1 MKAAFQG
8 EQGAYSEMACY
19 DFFGPEVDTLSLH
32 GLEDVFQAVSD
43 GLAEMGVVPIENT
56 YAGTITKTYD
66 LLMAHDL
73 FIVGETHQDIVH
85 CLLSIPGTRL
95 EHIRRVYS
103 HPQALEQ
110 CEAFLSNLGLECIPF
125 HDTAGAARMVK
136 ERGSPEEG
144 ALAHEACAQLYG
156 LQVLKKS
163 VETNSQNMTRFVIIS
178 RRHLKVTKD
187 VKTSLVFATKHIPAA
202 LYKCL
207 GGFATNGVNLTKLES
222 RPHKTE
228 KSGYLFYLDLEGHP
242 EDPNVK
248 EALRELHFFAAFV
261 KMLGSYPNE
270 RFDPLTGKNQ
280 PLLMKR

>member
-1 MKAAFQG
+1 
-8 EQGAYSEMACY
+8 
-19 DFFGPEVDTLSLH
+19 
-32 GLEDVFQAVSD
+32 
-43 GLAEMGVVPIENT
+43 
-56 YAGTITKTYD
+56 
-66 LLMAHDL
+66 
-73 FIVGETHQDIVH
+73 
-85 CLLSIPGTRL
+85 
-95 EHIRRVYS
+95 
-103 HPQALEQ
+103 
-110 CEAFLSNLGLECIPF
+110 
-125 HDTAGAARMVK
+125 MVK

-163 VETNSQNMTRFVIIS
+163 VETNSQNMTRFVLIS
-178 RRHLKVTKD
+178 QKHLKVTKD

-248 EALRELHFFAAFV
+248 EALRELHFYAAFV

-270 RFDPLTGKNQ
+270 RLDPLTGKNQ